1 MLNSDILLF
10 VQFFS
15 DLAERDICALCKQ
28 PLNDDQRTSVLTKKG
43 VAGLQK
49 ANRARGASGLD
60 FYPGQIL
67 HIKCR
72 HDYCNA
78 QAIKRDLRRKGE
90 QSTEA
95 KKTSLRSSHSKFDF
109 ANDCLLCGRSI
120 VDQRKKGNISVYPV
134 RTASCQAS
142 LELMCLQRGPGDKWA
157 ETVKGR
163 IEYAQDLHAA
173 DAVYHQQCNIN
184 FRTGRNIPLA
194 FQPPGSESKNKKGR
208 PEDEDRHA
216 AFSKVVSYLKENDD
230 EIITLGDLCQKMREF
245 LGGDE
250 PYSKEHM
257 KNKLVKTLNED
268 IVITNIQG
276 KDSVVSIRVTA
287 EKILDQFW
295 TQQKQQSETSE
306 KFMIIHTAAKLIQAD
321 VRELQYTKEFYP
333 TREVIGDIEDNLNY
347 LPASLVL
354 FLQSLVYKNK
364 ETKLKTA
371 SIGQA
376 IMQAMRPNSFIPP
389 LQIGLGVQLHHL
401 HGSRALV
408 DLLHSLG
415 FCSSYHEVQIFEKSA
430 ASSQGTALSGVKSDS
445 FIQFAAD
452 NVDHNIRTLEGL
464 GTFHGMGI
472 IGAATPSERL
482 PTVIRRDSSIT
493 ALQTSTLGQIP
504 VRFFNSSK
512 TDISLKYQ
520 ELKNFRF
527 EDITKNLDLL
537 WKVSWPLRTPRIGWS
552 GLMQTVSEGSYPG
565 QSAITFLPMIDMQ
578 PTNMTC
584 IYSTLHFVSNLAAKY
599 KY

>member
-1 MLNSDILLF
+1 MTQVRTQLKYFFSFNFFFAVCSSIFFIIKNPNPVLLFFNPFTFSLSDDYRGLLILLLFVLNSDILLF
-10 VQFFS
+10 VHFFS

-230 EIITLGDLCQKMREF
+230 EIITLGNLCQ
-245 LGGDE
+245 
-250 PYSKEHM
+250 
-257 KNKLVKTLNED
+257 
-268 IVITNIQG
+268 
-276 KDSVVSIRVTA
+276 
-287 EKILDQFW
+287 
-295 TQQKQQSETSE
+295 
-306 KFMIIHTAAKLIQAD
+306 
-321 VRELQYTKEFYP
+321 
-333 TREVIGDIEDNLNY
+333 
-347 LPASLVL
+347 
-354 FLQSLVYKNK
+354 
-364 ETKLKTA
+364 
-371 SIGQA
+371 
-376 IMQAMRPNSFIPP
+376 
-389 LQIGLGVQLHHL
+389 
-401 HGSRALV
+401 
-408 DLLHSLG
+408 
-415 FCSSYHEVQIFEKSA
+415 
-430 ASSQGTALSGVKSDS
+430 
-445 FIQFAAD
+445 
-452 NVDHNIRTLEGL
+452 
-464 GTFHGMGI
+464 
-472 IGAATPSERL
+472 
-482 PTVIRRDSSIT
+482 
-493 ALQTSTLGQIP
+493 
-504 VRFFNSSK
+504 
-512 TDISLKYQ
+512 
-520 ELKNFRF
+520 
-527 EDITKNLDLL
+527 
-537 WKVSWPLRTPRIGWS
+537 
-552 GLMQTVSEGSYPG
+552 
-565 QSAITFLPMIDMQ
+565 
-578 PTNMTC
+578 
-584 IYSTLHFVSNLAAKY
+584 
-599 KY
+599 